1 MRAPRLLV
9 AVFSR
14 VRWVWYCAGV
24 EAGHSNMNQL
34 PAVGI
39 AVEPNSKTIFMTMTF
54 EEVKAHLKQRFPFI
68 MVDRVLE
75 LEPGKR
81 IKTLKNVAGNE
92 IQFLGHFPD
101 FAIMPGTFI
110 IEAIGQSASILFSRT
125 TGTGMNSREFMVL
138 AAVNDMRFLVP
149 VLPGHTMTIEVNIL
163 KMTGE
168 AALVEGVA
176 CVEDIVVTRGKLSF
190 ARKIV

>member
-1 MRAPRLLV
+1 MSSVTTTP
-9 AVFSR
+9 
-14 VRWVWYCAGV
+14 
-24 EAGHSNMNQL
+24 MTT
-34 PAVGI
+34 
-39 AVEPNSKTIFMTMTF
+39 EPNPANHVITMSF

-81 IKTLKNVAGNE
+81 IKALKNVAGNE

-101 FAIMPGTFI
+101 YAILPGTSI
-110 IEAIGQSASILFSRT
+110 IEAIGQSASILFSHT
-125 TGTGMNSREFMVL
+125 TGKGMDPSEFMAL

-149 VLPGHTMTIEVNIL
+149 VLPGHTMIMEVKII
-163 KMTGE
+163 KMTPE

-176 CVEDIVVTRGKLSF
+176 TVDDTVVTRGKLSF
-190 ARKIV
+190 ARKVV

>member
-1 MRAPRLLV
+1 MNPV
-9 AVFSR
+9 ATTP
-14 VRWVWYCAGV
+14 
-24 EAGHSNMNQL
+24 MT
-34 PAVGI
+34 
-39 AVEPNSKTIFMTMTF
+39 VEPNPANHVITMSF

-101 FAIMPGTFI
+101 YAIMPGTSM
-110 IEAIGQSASILFSRT
+110 IEAIGQSASLLFSHT
-125 TGTGMNSREFMVL
+125 TGKGMNPKEFMAL

-149 VLPGHTMTIEVNIL
+149 VLPGHTIIMDVNIV
-163 KMTGE
+163 KMTDE
-168 AALVEGVA
+168 AALIEGVA
-176 CVEDIVVTRGKLSF
+176 RVEDTIVTRGKLSF
-190 ARKIV
+190 ARIKL